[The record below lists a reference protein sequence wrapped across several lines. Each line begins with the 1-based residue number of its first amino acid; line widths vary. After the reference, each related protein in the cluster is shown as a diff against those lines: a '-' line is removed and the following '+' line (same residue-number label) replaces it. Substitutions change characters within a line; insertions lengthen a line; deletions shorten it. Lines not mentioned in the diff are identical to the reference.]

1 MLTLNDIA
9 QIYEDTKSLGRF
21 QLPDHLWENGVFV
34 YTQVIDQI
42 RTNQEC
48 LSEAIIR
55 VSRERLSLGAILRIA
70 AKTSDE
76 NWPDN
81 MPKKAKLEDLE
92 AELSVLL
99 ENLKLLHGEC
109 NRARSDL
116 KTKVQLMDMEAKMGA
131 SGLVG
136 DQRTQEKQK
145 TRTRTKT
152 RIKEALSNKVETEI
166 VDGTVIST
174 GTVDWDTTT
183 DTNDTNETKRED
195 TK

>member
-9 QIYEDTKSLGRF
+9 QIYEDTKALGRF

-34 YTQVIDQI
+34 YTQVVDQI
-42 RTNQEC
+42 RSNQEC

-70 AKTSDE
+70 AKTSDA

-81 MPKKAKLEDLE
+81 MPNKAKLEDLE

-99 ENLKLLHGEC
+99 DNLKLLHGEC

-116 KTKVQLMDMEAKMGA
+116 KT
-131 SGLVG
+131 
-136 DQRTQEKQK
+136 
-145 TRTRTKT
+145 
-152 RIKEALSNKVETEI
+152 
-166 VDGTVIST
+166 
-174 GTVDWDTTT
+174 
-183 DTNDTNETKRED
+183 
-195 TK
+195 

>member
-1 MLTLNDIA
+1 
-9 QIYEDTKSLGRF
+9 
-21 QLPDHLWENGVFV
+21 
-34 YTQVIDQI
+34 
-42 RTNQEC
+42 
-48 LSEAIIR
+48 
-55 VSRERLSLGAILRIA
+55 
-70 AKTSDE
+70 
-76 NWPDN
+76 